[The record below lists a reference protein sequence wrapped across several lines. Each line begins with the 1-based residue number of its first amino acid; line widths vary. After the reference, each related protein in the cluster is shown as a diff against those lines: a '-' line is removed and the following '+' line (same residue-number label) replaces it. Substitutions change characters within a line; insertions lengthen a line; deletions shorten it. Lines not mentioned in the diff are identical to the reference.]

1 MKVTNIYKHEKQILV
16 LKIAIQIEESFLNPC
31 DKKMSPYGHQINTNS
46 MAPATNG
53 HIIHRHIIV
62 SGE

>member
-1 MKVTNIYKHEKQILV
+1 M